1 VAVKEKL
8 YFKYKQ
14 IPLDE
19 YTWITE
25 DIMKECFQRMYEVL
39 GKECIPKIQ
48 NTSNELPTHN
58 YKIEETIVTSS
69 VFSKSTKKINDYLSL
84 FFPNDAFVFTARVDL
99 ITEDCV
105 WEIKCVNT
113 LSNDHFLQV
122 VIYAWLWRLC
132 VEDIENLENIREFK
146 LFNIKTGEIYVLH
159 ASSEELNFIV
169 VALLKDKF
177 GDKETKIDCDFIH
190 ECQDYMQKV

>member
-19 YTWITE
+19 YTWIRT

-39 GKECIPKIQ
+39 GKECIPRIENKF
-48 NTSNELPTHN
+48 TNEIPIHN
-58 YKIEETIVTSS
+58 YKIEETIVCSL
-69 VFSKSTKKINDYLSL
+69 FSERTKKINEYLSL
-84 FFPNDAFVFTARVDL
+84 LFPDDEFYFNARVDL
-99 ITEDCV
+99 ITDDCV

-113 LSNDHFLQV
+113 LSNEHFLQV
-122 VIYAWLWRLC
+122 AIYAWLWRLC

-177 GDKETKIDCDFIH
+177 GDKETKVEDDFIT